1 MIRGSLPSFGL
12 RTGKPASAQLLQPA
26 AIGVMKVLMSHGAL
40 FANPTVDAP
49 ASGFAR
55 LSDVAFSGLVL
66 LLRLSRP

>member
-1 MIRGSLPSFGL
+1 
-12 RTGKPASAQLLQPA
+12 
-26 AIGVMKVLMSHGAL
+26 MKVLMSHGAL